1 MIQRE
6 DFEICDQA
14 HEMYAEGCQGGE
26 PLEDDVL
33 IAVGLAG
40 YEASDIDIH
49 FDDMQKLWRWT
60 CAIEAPI
67 PAGKTNEFWDAFEL

>member
-14 HEMYAEGCQGGE
+14 HQMYAEGCQSDE
-26 PLEDDVL
+26 PLEADIL

-40 YEASDIDIH
+40 YKAIDIEIS

-60 CAIEAPI
+60 CEIVTHNKRENV
-67 PAGKTNEFWDAFEL
+67 TSE